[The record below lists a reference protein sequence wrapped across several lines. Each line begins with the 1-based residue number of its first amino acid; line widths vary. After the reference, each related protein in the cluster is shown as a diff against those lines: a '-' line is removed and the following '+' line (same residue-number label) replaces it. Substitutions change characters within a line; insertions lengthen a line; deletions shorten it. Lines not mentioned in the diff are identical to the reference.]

1 MDFARMPVIGAPVTG
16 RPLASIKRQASAPEE
31 LAGALTAV
39 VDRLKAAKNCVLLPG
54 AMLARQV
61 IRLDIADPA
70 LCLRLFKANRDVGLA
85 IAAALLL
92 GRL

>member
-1 MDFARMPVIGAPVTG
+1 
-16 RPLASIKRQASAPEE
+16 
-31 LAGALTAV
+31 
-39 VDRLKAAKNCVLLPG
+39 
-54 AMLARQV
+54 MLARQV
-61 IRLDIADPA
+61 IQLDIADPA